1 MLLSFSCLHNSGSR
15 RFEKSF
21 PSPASKRT
29 PTVTELRQNLQP
41 FTNRVRFTWLNELSF
56 EEMRKRLAAL
66 PSVSA
71 ILYAVLLVEE
81 TV

>member
-1 MLLSFSCLHNSGSR
+1 M
-15 RFEKSF
+15 
-21 PSPASKRT
+21 
-29 PTVTELRQNLQP
+29 TELRQNLQP